1 MSKKFIVDVR
11 IAASERDSLFTPEW
25 NWPIKQE
32 TYDDP
37 LREFV
42 EWAHALPAQFA
53 DKPELRIAFEL
64 AEVDLLL
71 DLAYFV
77 GAWIDLSTAKKLDLD
92 LVHGSD
98 QQLYKML
105 VQDRLDGFSP
115 INDARAGSDLRLRRP
130 AKRLYQL
137 ARKTIRNSS
146 AKIKGRPTNHSI
158 GVNPLLLE
166 LTGGPRNI
174 FHLSYANIAVQRP
187 TIQHPDPLIGELA
200 REIQQ
205 QLSRRLTDVD
215 HAPTEK
221 LNSHFQRLVSNHLIN
236 GWSDKDFKPEF
247 KPTPKM
253 TLFTGTGGGYISRT
267 LSHAFQK
274 NGAKVVRATHGGES
288 VLFDDPLWAS
298 TEIPFSDT
306 YVTFGTKA
314 AEITRDKVARHQ
326 SIRRLHKVPATIAAG
341 SFFHQRIVDRSFA
354 SDEVKTVYVIS
365 ASFSGIRRHIPN
377 IKIHD
382 IVLLDWNRRLIQ
394 MIKAAGFRTIVKR
407 HPKGIGSNIPIFED
421 VASKELKQTKMA
433 DTFNQADAY
442 VIDQVGTGF
451 MEAMCTLK
459 PVILIEIP
467 NRQLTKQART
477 QLNKSIVIIRA
488 TYDENNRVTIERDRL
503 IEGLGEPINL
513 EARHK
518 FISDYL
524 TSSDDIRNTCDLF
537 RKTEF

>member
-1 MSKKFIVDVR
+1 MGKKFIVDFR

-37 LREFV
+37 LREFA
-42 EWAHALPAQFA
+42 EWTHTLPAQFA

-64 AEVDLLL
+64 IERVLLHDLS
-71 DLAYFV
+71 YFV
-77 GAWIDLSTAKKLDLD
+77 KVWIDLSTAKKLDLD

-105 VQDRLDGFSP
+105 VQDRLFGFSP
-115 INDARAGSDLRLRRP
+115 YADGHPLISTDGP
-130 AKRLYQL
+130 AKRLYRL
-137 ARKTIRNSS
+137 ARKTVRNSS
-146 AKIKGRPTNHSI
+146 AKIKGRPTTHSI

-166 LTGGPRNI
+166 LTGGPRNL
-174 FHLSYANIAVQRP
+174 FHLSYANIVAQRP
-187 TIQHPDPLIGELA
+187 TIQHPDPVIGELA

-205 QLSRRLTDVD
+205 QLSKRLADVD

-221 LNSHFQRLVSNHLIN
+221 LNSHIQQLVSNHLIN

-247 KPTPKM
+247 TPTPKM

-274 NGAKVVRATHGGES
+274 NGANVVRATHGGDS
-288 VLFDDPLWAS
+288 VLFNDPLWAS
-298 TEIPFSDT
+298 TEIPFSNT

-314 AEITRDKVARHQ
+314 AEITQGKLARHQ
-326 SIRRLHKVPATIAAG
+326 SIRRLQKVPSIIAAG
-341 SFFHQRIVDRSFA
+341 SFFHQRIVDRSFT
-354 SDEVKTVYVIS
+354 SDEVKTVYVI
-365 ASFSGIRRHIPN
+365 AAAFSGSRPQIPN
-377 IKIHD
+377 LKIHD

-421 VASKELKQTKMA
+421 VASKELKQIRMA
-433 DTFNQADAY
+433 DTFDQADAY
-442 VIDQVGTGF
+442 VIDQVGTAF

-467 NRQLTKQART
+467 NRQLTKEART
-477 QLNKSIVIIRA
+477 ELNKSIVIIRA

-524 TSSDDIRNTCDLF
+524 TSSDDIRNECDLF

>member
-1 MSKKFIVDVR
+1 MNKKFIVDVR

-37 LREFV
+37 FREFV
-42 EWAHALPAQFA
+42 EWTHALPAQFA

-64 AEVDLLL
+64 IERVLLH

-77 GAWIDLSTAKKLDLD
+77 GVWIDLSTAKKLDLD

-105 VQDRLDGFSP
+105 VQDRLDGYSP
-115 INDARAGSDLRLRRP
+115 TNDARAGSDLRLRRP

-137 ARKTIRNSS
+137 ARKTVRNSS

-166 LTGGPRNI
+166 LTGGPRNL
-174 FHLSYANIAVQRP
+174 FHLSYANIVAQRP
-187 TIQHPDPLIGELA
+187 TIQHPDPVIGELA

-205 QLSRRLTDVD
+205 QLSRRLADVD

-221 LNSHFQRLVSNHLIN
+221 LNSHIQQLVSNHLIN

-247 KPTPKM
+247 TPTPKM

-288 VLFDDPLWAS
+288 VLFNDPLWAS
-298 TEIPFSDT
+298 TEIPFSNT
-306 YVTFGTKA
+306 YVNFGTKA
-314 AEITRDKVARHQ
+314 AAITQGKIARHQ
-326 SIRRLHKVPATIAAG
+326 SIRRLQKVPLTVAAG
-341 SFFHQRIVDRSFA
+341 SIFHQRIVDRSFA
-354 SDEVKTVYVIS
+354 SDEVKTVYILS
-365 ASFSGIRRHIPN
+365 ASFSGSRQHIPN
-377 IKIHD
+377 VKIHD

-394 MIKAAGFRTIVKR
+394 IIKAAGFRTIVKR
-407 HPKGIGSNIPIFED
+407 HPKGVGPNTPIYAD
-421 VASKELKQTKMA
+421 VASEELMQMKMA
-433 DTFNQADAY
+433 DTFDQADAY
-442 VIDQVGTGF
+442 VIDMATTAF
-451 MEAMCTLK
+451 LEAMCTLK
-459 PVILIEIP
+459 PVLLIEIP
-467 NRQLTKQART
+467 NRPLTKQART
-477 QLNKSIVIIRA
+477 QLNKSIVIIPA
-488 TYDENNRVTIERDRL
+488 TYDENNRVTIERDQL
-503 IEGLGEPINL
+503 IEGLRKPINL
-513 EARHK
+513 EARHE
-518 FISDYL
+518 FISNYL
-524 TSSDDIRNTCDLF
+524 TSSDEIRNECDLF
-537 RKTEF
+537 RKTAS

>member
-1 MSKKFIVDVR
+1 MNKKFIVDVR
-11 IAASERDSLFTPEW
+11 IAASERDSLFVPEW

-37 LREFV
+37 FREFV
-42 EWAHALPAQFA
+42 EWTHAFPTQFA
-53 DKPELRIAFEL
+53 DKPEMRIAFEL
-64 AEVDLLL
+64 IERVLIHDLS
-71 DLAYFV
+71 YFV
-77 GAWIDLSTAKKLDLD
+77 GVWIDVSTAKKLDLD

-105 VQDRLDGFSP
+105 LQDRCVGFSP
-115 INDARAGSDLRLRRP
+115 YADGHPLKSTDRP

-137 ARKTIRNSS
+137 ARRTVRNSS
-146 AKIKGRPTNHSI
+146 AKIKGRPTIHSI

-166 LTGGPRNI
+166 LTGGPCNL
-174 FHLSYANIAVQRP
+174 FHLSYAGIAAQRP
-187 TIQHPDPLIGELA
+187 TIQHPNSIIGELA
-200 REIQQ
+200 EEIQQ
-205 QLSRRLTDVD
+205 QLSRRLADVD

-221 LNSHFQRLVSNHLIN
+221 LNSHIRQLISNHLIN

-247 KPTPKM
+247 TPTPKM

-274 NGAKVVRATHGGES
+274 NGAKVVRATHGGDS
-288 VLFDDPLWAS
+288 VLFNNPLWAS
-298 TEIPFSDT
+298 TEISFANT

-314 AEITRDKVARHQ
+314 AEITQGKVARHK
-326 SIRRLHKVPATIAAG
+326 SIRRLQRVPSTIAAG
-341 SFFHQRIVDRSFA
+341 SIFHQRIVDRSFA
-354 SDEVKTVYVIS
+354 NDEVKTVYVLS
-365 ASFSGIRRHIPN
+365 ASFTGSRRHIPN

-382 IVLLDWNRRLIQ
+382 VVLLDWNRRLIQ
-394 MIKAAGFRTIVKR
+394 MIKAAGFQTIVKR
-407 HPKGIGSNIPIFED
+407 HPKGLGPNIPIYED
-421 VASKELKQTKMA
+421 IASKELKRMGMV
-433 DTFNQADAY
+433 DTFDHADAY
-442 VIDQVGTGF
+442 VIDMVGTAF

-467 NRQLTKQART
+467 NRQLTKDART

-503 IEGLGEPINL
+503 IEGLSEPVNL

-524 TSSDDIRNTCDLF
+524 TSSDDIRNKCDLF